1 MSCSHYEERVEKVEL
16 PQLKVN
22 GVAIGE
28 DLLARELQYHPAD
41 SYALALE
48 AACRAL
54 IVRQLLLQRAD
65 ALGIEARCEDG
76 ETPEEARIRQL
87 LEEEVQVPEADEDAC
102 RTWYAANPGRLL
114 GPWRLQL
121 RHVLL
126 ACAPDDLE
134 GRETARKQAAE
145 LLDELRG
152 HPERFVDL
160 ARRFSACPSKESGGD
175 LGWIEPGRPSPN
187 SRSACCAA
195 RPGCSSIRWKAA
207 MACMWW
213 NCWRAKAASRSTSTR
228 PAHRSPR
235 TCKRRCCSGPWGSTS
250 ACWRETPVSR
260 ASPSRARMG
269 AGAIAFGADVSLSLP
284 HINRST
290 QDMTDWIDGQ
300 GRQIDYLRLS
310 VTDRC
315 DFRCVYC
322 MAEDMRFLPRQQVL
336 TLEEIERVARL
347 FVAGGVR
354 KLRLTG
360 GEPLVRPGIVGLC
373 ERLAALPGLREL
385 CMTSN
390 GSQLVRYARPLYDA
404 GLSRLNISLD
414 TLDPLRFRAITRNG
428 ELDKVLAGIDAAQAA
443 GFRRI
448 KLNAVVM
455 KGRNADEVPALVDFA
470 IARGLDISF
479 IEEMPLGQVG
489 RERGE
494 SFCSSDEVRALI
506 AQRHAL
512 LDSAEQSG
520 GPARYVRLVEHP
532 QTRIGFISPH
542 SHNFCATCNRL
553 RLTVEGRL
561 LLCLGHEHSL
571 DLRALLR
578 RHPLHDGPLLEAIG
592 EALQRKPAR
601 HEFSAAGEVQVLR
614 FMNMSGG

>member
-1 MSCSHYEERVEKVEL
+1 
-16 PQLKVN
+16 
-22 GVAIGE
+22 
-28 DLLARELQYHPAD
+28 
-41 SYALALE
+41 
-48 AACRAL
+48 
-54 IVRQLLLQRAD
+54 
-65 ALGIEARCEDG
+65 
-76 ETPEEARIRQL
+76 
-87 LEEEVQVPEADEDAC
+87 
-102 RTWYAANPGRLL
+102 
-114 GPWRLQL
+114 
-121 RHVLL
+121 
-126 ACAPDDLE
+126 
-134 GRETARKQAAE
+134 
-145 LLDELRG
+145 
-152 HPERFVDL
+152 
-160 ARRFSACPSKESGGD
+160 
-175 LGWIEPGRPSPN
+175 
-187 SRSACCAA
+187 
-195 RPGCSSIRWKAA
+195 
-207 MACMWW
+207 
-213 NCWRAKAASRSTSTR
+213 
-228 PAHRSPR
+228 
-235 TCKRRCCSGPWGSTS
+235 
-250 ACWRETPVSR
+250 
-260 ASPSRARMG
+260 
-269 AGAIAFGADVSLSLP
+269 
-284 HINRST
+284 
-290 QDMTDWIDGQ
+290 MTDWIDGQ

-520 GPARYVRLVEHP
+520 GPA
-532 QTRIGFISPH
+532 
-542 SHNFCATCNRL
+542 
-553 RLTVEGRL
+553 
-561 LLCLGHEHSL
+561 
-571 DLRALLR
+571 LRAPGRASADTHRLHLAALAQLLR
-578 RHPLHDGPLLEAIG
+578 HLQPPAPDRRGPPA
-592 EALQRKPAR
+592 AVPRPRAFARPAR
-601 HEFSAAGEVQVLR
+601 AAAPPPAARRAVVGSDRRGAPAQA
-614 FMNMSGG
+614 GAP